1 MQKFRKGDVVSVEG
15 TVRFDPTDGRAYL
28 DVAGNTVVMETE
40 PLVLVRPFLEAGDP
54 VVHGQED
61 AAVIATHE
69 NLVWIKAAGSGHRIV
84 HITDLKRK
92 EAEVQTP

>member
-1 MQKFRKGDVVSVEG
+1 MQHFRKGDVVSVEG
-15 TVRFDPTDGRAYL
+15 TIRFDPTDGRAYL

-40 PLVLVRPFLEAGDP
+40 PLVLVRPFLQAGDP

-61 AAVIATHE
+61 AAVIAVHE
-69 NLVWIKAAGSGHRIV
+69 QSVWIKATGSGNRIV

-92 EAEVQTP
+92 EAEELTP